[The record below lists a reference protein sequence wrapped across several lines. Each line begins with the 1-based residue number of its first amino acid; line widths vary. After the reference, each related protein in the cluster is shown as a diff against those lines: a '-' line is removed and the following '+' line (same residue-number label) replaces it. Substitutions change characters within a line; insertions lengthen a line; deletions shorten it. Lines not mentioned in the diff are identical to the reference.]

1 MMPSTRYDAARHAWV
16 DMTDAERARMSADY
30 NLRVGLMMA
39 ALSFGADPGIQRVSM
54 HIDSIGLEEAVV
66 EQDSAISELM
76 SEALAAFERIRT
88 GDMGVSGSK
97 ADPKDG
103 DFHGDPSRPVT
114 PKTADLGVDGGDGDD
129 ADDSLNR
136 QFEDLIKDIDFDEMT
151 FAVPDEAANEST
163 GEEGDSEHFTHDG
176 LDAGLIG
183 YNDFDGDGDD
193 PLSQLRKNPTVRN
206 LVTVTFTRGEFMER
220 LGECGLSDPTG
231 TYRMFDAEMD
241 VDGLGALKPVDAA
254 LNLRDSRFSPA

>member
-1 MMPSTRYDAARHAWV
+1 MQPPRRQYGHRFHLCRRFHDATPPKYDVSRHAWV

-54 HIDSIGLEEAVV
+54 HIDSIGLEEAVA

-103 DFHGDPSRPVT
+103 DFHGDPSRPVA
-114 PKTADLGVDGGDGDD
+114 PRSADMGVDGVNSEDTDD
-129 ADDSLNR
+129 ALNS
-136 QFEDLIKDIDFDEMT
+136 QFEDLMRDIDFDEVT
-151 FAVPDEAANEST
+151 FAVPDEIAD
-163 GEEGDSEHFTHDG
+163 DSSSVDDGSAQGVHDG
-176 LDAGLIG
+176 
-183 YNDFDGDGDD
+183 
-193 PLSQLRKNPTVRN
+193 
-206 LVTVTFTRGEFMER
+206 
-220 LGECGLSDPTG
+220 
-231 TYRMFDAEMD
+231 
-241 VDGLGALKPVDAA
+241 AL
-254 LNLRDSRFSPA
+254 